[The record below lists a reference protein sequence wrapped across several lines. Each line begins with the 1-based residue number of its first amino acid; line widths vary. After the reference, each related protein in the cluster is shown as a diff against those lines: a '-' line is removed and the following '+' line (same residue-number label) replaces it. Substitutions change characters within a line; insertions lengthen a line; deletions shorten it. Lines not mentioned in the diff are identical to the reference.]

1 MVKKA
6 KDSLGIP
13 AKVKLP
19 RCMGKAAGKVKAFES
34 AGDYTHT
41 PDSHICEECRC
52 SFRAGFGTSHLGI
65 GYCIV
70 HDNARGNKNKA
81 KQVAEAH
88 KIAIRQGYP
97 DRAYQYAVAN
107 PEGYVAQIRQ
117 AAEDAGGMTDLREDI
132 IVVRQEVQKILDSY
146 KQREFNVR
154 VKQVSGT
161 GPTRIEEFIDVPA
174 DDIEKTKALTALMRV
189 LSKLSVDNLKLTEDN
204 VVTHDQVKIFA
215 AGTINLVE
223 RMAPS
228 DEFVNEFVAGF
239 AKILNNVKTG
249 RK

>member
-1 MVKKA
+1 MSVAGDRWTSSRHYTKLPGYIKPNREMVKKA

-70 HDNARGNKNKA
+70 HDNARGNKTKA

-132 IVVRQEVQKILDSY
+132 IVQAR
-146 KQREFNVR
+146 
-154 VKQVSGT
+154 
-161 GPTRIEEFIDVPA
+161 PA
-174 DDIEKTKALTALMRV
+174 SRS
-189 LSKLSVDNLKLTEDN
+189 LSMSRRT
-204 VVTHDQVKIFA
+204 TSRRRRH
-215 AGTINLVE
+215 
-223 RMAPS
+223 
-228 DEFVNEFVAGF
+228 
-239 AKILNNVKTG
+239 
-249 RK
+249 